1 MVAQQEV
8 TTMREYLRVTP
19 TSERLNPERLPQ
31 ALESLHKL
39 TSTDSTGLADTLN
52 PLHSDTPPR
61 FEFLALSEGADE
73 PVEFYYGAD
82 EHLHTLEK
90 RLRSI
95 YPETFDIER
104 AEVDVVSRLVQPV
117 EFDREAFVD
126 QYELGGLQYEFGP
139 DEQYELGTD
148 DDSQA
153 RPADAESVTDGGTVG
168 DQSADHLIEIGD
180 TALELAPPDAI
191 PEDEPLT
198 TLAKPTVTAEG
209 TILAR
214 PGTET
219 VSPLGVRWQGSA
231 TRKQDWMTSLSPVT
245 ADDDEA
251 ELPAVD
257 QPGGAL
263 ASLVDHLMEA
273 TAPVAFQVVFQRRE
287 SWQSDADLR
296 KEDVIDGRDTLAQEI
311 IGSLFELDDQ
321 SENRDRNQLSD
332 AVAKRV
338 AAIKAKNPKR
348 SFTAN
353 IRAIGI
359 PSGSNGRDDL
369 DERMQSLVPVFDP
382 LDGPYYGVAAERL
395 RDSGLRAATK
405 ERNARAALQRL
416 LDREI
421 TTGRGKTRPEF
432 VLSGRELANF
442 VLVPSSE
449 QLTVEGARGTRAE
462 QQSRNPL
469 PRPHQDLMGEFRD
482 GMAIGYALND
492 TGEAEDV
499 PVSSR
504 AYPIAIPSRNSLIRS
519 W

>member
-1 MVAQQEV
+1 
-8 TTMREYLRVTP
+8 
-19 TSERLNPERLPQ
+19 
-31 ALESLHKL
+31 
-39 TSTDSTGLADTLN
+39 
-52 PLHSDTPPR
+52 
-61 FEFLALSEGADE
+61 
-73 PVEFYYGAD
+73 
-82 EHLHTLEK
+82 
-90 RLRSI
+90 
-95 YPETFDIER
+95 
-104 AEVDVVSRLVQPV
+104 V
-117 EFDREAFVD
+117 EFDRETFVD
-126 QYELGGLQYEFGP
+126 HYESGDLTYEFGP
-139 DEQYELGTD
+139 DEQYERGTD

-153 RPADAESVTDGGTVG
+153 RPADAESVADGGTVG
-168 DQSADHLIEIGD
+168 DLSTDHIIEFGD

-191 PEDEPLT
+191 PEDQPLT
-198 TLAKPTVTAEG
+198 TLAKPTVTSDG

-214 PGTET
+214 PATET

-231 TRKQDWMTSLSPVT
+231 TRKQDWMTSLSPFT

-251 ELPAVD
+251 ELSAVD

-287 SWQSDADLR
+287 SWQADADLR

-311 IGSLFELDDQ
+311 IGSLFELDGQ
-321 SENRDRNQLSD
+321 SENRDKNQLSD

-338 AAIKAKNPKR
+338 EAIEAKNPKR

-359 PSGSNGRDDL
+359 PSGDDGRGEL

-382 LDGPYYGVAAERL
+382 LDGPYYEVNAERL
-395 RDSGLRAATK
+395 RDSGFRAVTK

-421 TTGRGKTRPEF
+421 TTGRGKTRPDF

-449 QLTVEGARGTRAE
+449 QLTVEGKRGTRAE

-469 PRPHQDLMGEFRD
+469 PRPHQDLMNEFRD
-482 GMAIGYALND
+482 GMAIGYALD
-492 TGEAEDV
+492 DIGEAEDE
-499 PVSSR
+499 P
-504 AYPIAIPSRNSLIRS
+504 AHIPPRLLPTHYGRFGTTGSGKSKALINDLLSLYDNTEGPTIFINPKTTTWPRTTCGLTRVGS
-519 W
+519 E